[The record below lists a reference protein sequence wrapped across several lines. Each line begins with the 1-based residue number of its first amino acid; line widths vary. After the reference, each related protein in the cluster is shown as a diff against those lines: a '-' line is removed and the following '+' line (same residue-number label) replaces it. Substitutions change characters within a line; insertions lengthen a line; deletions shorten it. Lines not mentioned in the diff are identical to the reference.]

1 MWRLAGIGS
10 GKGLDRVF
18 HRAGAEAR
26 FLTARDFAGLKP
38 SASTVVRL
46 ALLVVRVN
54 AGETPAL
61 L

>member
-1 MWRLAGIGS
+1 MVLTEFSTGHR
-10 GKGLDRVF
+10 
-18 HRAGAEAR
+18 RAGAAAR